1 ADEVH
6 LDGELSELSVEVWFG
21 GEASWAKG
29 EAKADGRSLAL
40 LPAIIG
46 TDEHDQNNG
55 KDRRD
60 RDDDAEDG
68 PVASLHARSILRRRA
83 ARVMGPEYTV
93 PMRRLL
99 LCVLAAVFAGAC
111 HGGGGGGAISSP
123 TPSYSPSPT
132 PTVPA
137 GCVQVEGVSSAV
149 VVATATSADEFALDL
164 PAYTA
169 SATSWG

>member
-1 ADEVH
+1 
-6 LDGELSELSVEVWFG
+6 
-21 GEASWAKG
+21 
-29 EAKADGRSLAL
+29 
-40 LPAIIG
+40 
-46 TDEHDQNNG
+46 
-55 KDRRD
+55 
-60 RDDDAEDG
+60 
-68 PVASLHARSILRRRA
+68 
-83 ARVMGPEYTV
+83 MGPEYTV

-164 PAYTA
+164 PFMLFYRLDAEGKEARLAANTGLQSGMPA
-169 SATSWG
+169 SAQCIDMVPLDVSTAAAPTGSPVRTRRTSAGGFAARSAASTSSLG